1 MGIPV
6 LIIGESGSGKT
17 AALRNFNPDEIGVFS
32 VSSKP
37 LPFRKK
43 LPVMK
48 PATYETMYKAWER
61 NKKNNLRKVYAI
73 DDSQYLM
80 TFAAFGRAK
89 ETGYAKFTDFALDF
103 YNLIQYVINGLPDD
117 VIVYFLH
124 HIERTDTGIIKA
136 KTLGKMLDSQLTL
149 EGLFSIVLY
158 CQTDGKDHWFITQ
171 SDGYTTAKS
180 PMEMFPVKI
189 DNDLKT
195 VDTAIRDYYGF
206 NENNNETEE
215 NSNA

>member
-6 LIIGESGSGKT
+6 LVIGESGSGKT

-37 LPFRKK
+37 LPFRKP

-48 PATYETMYKAWER
+48 PATYQAIYKSWE
-61 NKKNNLRKVYAI
+61 NGKTKGTLRKVYAI

-80 TFAAFGRAK
+80 TFAAFSRAK
-89 ETGYAKFTDFALDF
+89 ENGYGKFTDFALDF
-103 YNLIQYVINGLPDD
+103 YNLIQYVINSLPDD

-124 HIERTDTGIIKA
+124 HLERTEQGMIKA

-158 CQTDGKDHWFITQ
+158 CQTDGKDHWFTTQ
-171 SDGYTTAKS
+171 SDGFTTAKS

-189 DNDLKT
+189 DNDLKA
-195 VDTAIRDYYGF
+195 VDSAIRNYYNYTEGT
-206 NENNNETEE
+206 NNAEKN
-215 NSNA
+215 

>member
-6 LIIGESGSGKT
+6 LVIGESGSGKT
-17 AALRNFNPDEIGVFS
+17 ASLRNFEPDEIGIFS

-37 LPFRKK
+37 MPFRKK

-48 PATYETMYKAWER
+48 PATYQVMYNSWNRAKTSD
-61 NKKNNLRKVYAI
+61 KLRKVYAI

-89 ETGYAKFTDFALDF
+89 ETGYGKFTDFALDF
-103 YNLIQYVINGLPDD
+103 YTLIQYVINELPDD
-117 VIVYFLH
+117 VAVYFLH
-124 HIERTDTGIIKA
+124 HLERTETGVVKA

-158 CQTDGKDHWFITQ
+158 CQTDGKEHWFTTQ

-180 PMEMFPVKI
+180 PMDMFPIKI
-189 DNDLKT
+189 DNDLKL
-195 VDTAIRDYYGF
+195 VDNAIREYYGF
-206 NENNNETEE
+206 INNDNETEDM
-215 NSNA
+215 

>member
-6 LIIGESGSGKT
+6 LVIGESGSGKT
-17 AALRNFNPDEIGVFS
+17 ASLRNFEAEEIGIFS

-37 LPFRKK
+37 MPFRKK

-48 PATYETMYKAWER
+48 PATYSAMYNSWRRAKESG
-61 NKKNNLRKVYAI
+61 KLRPVYAI

-89 ETGYAKFTDFALDF
+89 ETGYGKFTDFALDF
-103 YNLIQYVINGLPDD
+103 YNLVQFVINELPEDI
-117 VIVYFLH
+117 VVYFLH
-124 HIERTDTGIIKA
+124 HLERTENGVIKA

-158 CQTDGKDHWFITQ
+158 CQTDGANHWFVTQ

-180 PMEMFPVKI
+180 PMDMFPIKI
-189 DNDLKT
+189 DNDLKA
-195 VDTAIRDYYGF
+195 VDSAIREYYGF
-206 NENNNETEE
+206 NDNDKEDN
-215 NSNA
+215 